1 MSEPRI
7 NEPPTIYDLSNIYAT
22 AGGGG
27 GGGGEI
33 TYIEIGGIK
42 YPTKQ
47 IGNRIWFLEN
57 LALEWT
63 GLTVVNGT
71 GYNNNTPTAYKYN
84 IGWSCKYGYFY
95 NYYAVND
102 LITNHSNLLDGWRVP
117 LVADFNDL
125 INTAGGISVCQTKL
139 CSKLWPAPA
148 SDDSLGFNMCPGG
161 YFANGNL
168 QNGSA
173 EERFQIDSG
182 TSTDTKIFDINTN
195 IANVGTVYGDW
206 KFSAHIRLCKDV

>member
-1 MSEPRI
+1 MDYNKQSVYNASGVYKE
-7 NEPPTIYDLSNIYAT
+7 

-27 GGGGEI
+27 GSEI
-33 TYIEIGGIK
+33 SFVEIGGIK

-63 GLTVVNGT
+63 GLAVINGT
-71 GYNNNTPTAYKYN
+71 GYNNNTPTAYKNN
-84 IGWSCKYGYFY
+84 IAWCCKYGYFY

-102 LITNHSNLLDGWRVP
+102 LINNYSSLLNGWRVP
-117 LVADFNDL
+117 LYNDFMDL
-125 INTAGGISVCQTKL
+125 INTAGGLSVCQKKL

-161 YFANGNL
+161 YFQNGLL

-173 EERFQIDSG
+173 EEKFQIDSLG
-182 TSTDTKIFDINTN
+182 AADTWNFDVNTN
-195 IANVGTVYGDW
+195 IASLGKTYGDW
-206 KFSAHIRLCKDV
+206 KVSAHIRLCKDV